1 MLIFLFSE
9 KENKDWRATI
19 AMARRNVII
28 LGSAGRDFHNFN
40 VFFRKNKRYNVVGFT
55 GSQQIPGISGKT
67 YPPDLS
73 GELYPEGIP
82 ILAEEG
88 LPRLIRELNVDDCVF
103 AYSDVSYQHVMHIG
117 AIVNAAGA
125 TYMMLGPKD
134 TMIKSRGPVIAVCA
148 VRTGAGKSQTS
159 RKIIELLK
167 KKGLRP
173 IIVRHPMPYGEL
185 RKQRVQRLAQ
195 LSDLKKH
202 NCTIEEIEEYEPHL
216 VHGTIV
222 YAGADYLAILR
233 AAEKDPEG
241 CDVVVWDGGNNDFPF
256 YQPDLMVTVADP
268 HRAGHELLYYAGEI
282 NLRMADVV
290 VINKV
295 DSAAPENVRKV
306 KENTA
311 AANPGAT
318 VISAAS
324 VIHVDNPSLIKGKKV
339 LVIEDGPT
347 TTHGGMAYGAGTIAA
362 RQAGAAELVDP
373 RPYAVKSIA
382 EAFRKYPGIGPIL
395 PAIGYS
401 ADQLQHL
408 EATIARVDCD
418 AVVVATPIDL
428 SRIIKIGKPNTRVFY
443 DLEELGTPNLEGVLS
458 EFAQAHNLPR
468 GSKNKRTRIPGASP
482 AKKG

>member
-1 MLIFLFSE
+1 
-9 KENKDWRATI
+9 
-19 AMARRNVII
+19 MAKRNVII

-40 VFFRKNKRYNVVGFT
+40 VFFRNNKLYNVVGFT

-82 ILAEEG
+82 IFAEEE
-88 LPRLIRELNVDDCVF
+88 LPHLIKELNVDECIF

-117 AIVNAAGA
+117 AIANAAGA
-125 TYMMLGPKD
+125 TYTMLGPRD
-134 TMIKSRGPVIAVCA
+134 TMLKSTRPVIAVCA

-167 KKGLRP
+167 KRGLRP
-173 IIVRHPMPYGEL
+173 IVVRHPMPYGEL
-185 RKQRVQRLAQ
+185 RKQKVQRLVQ

-202 NCTIEEIEEYEPHL
+202 DCTIEEIEEYEPHL
-216 VHGTIV
+216 VRGTIV

-233 AAEKDPEG
+233 AAEEDPDG

-268 HRAGHELLYYAGEI
+268 HRAGHELSYYAGEI

-290 VINKV
+290 VINKI
-295 DSAAPENVRKV
+295 DSAAAENVQKV
-306 KENTA
+306 KESIA
-311 AANPGAT
+311 AVNPSAT
-318 VISAAS
+318 VVSAAS
-324 VIHVDNPSLIKGKKV
+324 VIHIDNPRLVMGKRV

-382 EAFRKYPGIGPIL
+382 EAFEKYPGIGPIL

-401 ADQLQHL
+401 TPQLQHL
-408 EATIARVDCD
+408 ETTIDRVDCD

-428 SRIIKIGKPNTRVFY
+428 SRIVNIKKPNTRVSY
-443 DLEELGTPNLEGVLS
+443 ELQELGTPNLDDILS
-458 EFAQAHNLPR
+458 EFARSHGLTA
-468 GSKNKRTRIPGASP
+468 GSKNMRGRSAVRRSP
-482 AKKG
+482 AGKT